1 MDTRVEH
8 VKVVLAELLGC
19 HGVGG
24 QGYVHVVEE
33 LGHLG
38 EGFGTHGT
46 ASGEELMAQ
55 GGQVSI
61 VFKSVLTQP
70 PAAEQ
75 RGHEG
80 GDETTYVDE
89 HVEDLETAVAFVF
102 GYTEGFVTLF
112 GGLNLKVVI

>member
-1 MDTRVEH
+1 
-8 VKVVLAELLGC
+8 
-19 HGVGG
+19 
-24 QGYVHVVEE
+24 
-33 LGHLG
+33 
-38 EGFGTHGT
+38 
-46 ASGEELMAQ
+46 MAQ

-80 GDETTYVDE
+80 GDEATYVDE

-112 GGLNLKVVI
+112 GGLNLKVVIHLSYDGLQVALEQTVTESDKEQGNASEGQEPADVGGGGQDGDSQDDIA